1 MKNRLV
7 TPAACLLLIAGC
19 GGAPEGSGSATA
31 PATPPPAT
39 DAAPVN
45 KTTVAA
51 VREGSGNA
59 AVRVRF
65 LLETPPVVGKEVPVQ
80 LDFSSY
86 ISEPITLDVSFAGD
100 QVQISPDAATAS
112 ISLPRS
118 GEDVR
123 HTLLVTPK
131 VVGLSELKVH
141 AKIAGE
147 AGGAEATYVIPILSD
162 KTGPAGKA
170 NNTNP

>member
-1 MKNRLV
+1 MKYRFLV
-7 TPAACLLLIAGC
+7 PAACLLMLAGC
-19 GGAPEGSGSATA
+19 GGAPESSAPAAPAA
-31 PATPPPAT
+31 PATPAPAAST
-39 DAAPVN
+39 
-45 KTTVAA
+45 TTVAA

-65 LLETPPVVGKEVPVQ
+65 QLETPPVVGQEVAVQ

-86 ISEPITLDVSFAGD
+86 ISEPVTLDVSFSGD
-100 QVQISPDAATAS
+100 QVVVKPEAATAS

-123 HTLLVTPK
+123 HTLMVTPRAA
-131 VVGLSELKVH
+131 GLSELKIH

-147 AGGAEATYVIPILSD
+147 DGGAEATYVIPILSD
-162 KTGPAGKA
+162 KTGPARKA
-170 NNTNP
+170 DNANP